1 MILVA
6 VFLDNIDGKDAKEFR
21 KDKGNQTFCSTFL
34 ATFRLLGDKRL
45 LMLIPLTMYSGFQQS
60 FLTGEYTKVNRSV
73 NIITYIHIYH
83 TQ

>member
-45 LMLIPLTMYSGFQQS
+45 LMLIPLTMYSGFEQS
-60 FLTGEYTKVNRSV
+60 FLAGEYTKVNRSV